1 MINQDRYVRCVYCN
15 ELHMISIENGILP
28 YEDSVLRCRNIKE
41 KTKPECFCC
50 GETRNYKFFEEE
62 LYDNIYQRCMECQK
76 KGNVVRYEKYNVYF
90 KSTEELFID
99 TIKNCNM
106 GDFNGYLMKGINVNF
121 CIQDRLN
128 MKEKEVLG
136 VKFREFDSRFKT
148 HCYDRIWDRDGN
160 PVDDT
165 NESSAN
171 TPLRI
176 LIEAIANDDNSNK
189 DNILNYFNM
198 FKGLVVKGADI
209 GYGWNYWLIKNEEM
223 IDKENNLF
231 KAIGIMLYLS
241 FSNK

>member
-28 YEDSVLRCRNIKE
+28 YENSVLRCRNIKKRKE
-41 KTKPECFCC
+41 LECFCC
-50 GETRNYKFFEEE
+50 GETRKYKFFKEE
-62 LYDNIYQRCMECQK
+62 LYDNIYQRCVECQR
-76 KGNVVRYEKYNVYF
+76 KGNVTRHEKYNVYL

-128 MKEKEVLG
+128 MKEKKMLG
-136 VKFREFDSRFKT
+136 VKFREFDSKFKT

-160 PVDDT
+160 SVDDT
-165 NESSAN
+165 NKSSAN

-176 LIEAIANDDNSNK
+176 LIETIVNEIDNNDK
-189 DNILNYFNM
+189 ILNYFNM
-198 FKGLVVKGADI
+198 FKGLIVKGADT
-209 GYGWNYWLIKNEEM
+209 GDGWNYWLIKNEEM
-223 IDKENNLF
+223 EEKNNPFF
-231 KAIGIMLYLS
+231 KAIGIMLFYS
-241 FSNK
+241 FSSR

>member
-15 ELHMISIENGILP
+15 ELHIISIENGILP
-28 YEDSVLRCRNIKE
+28 YEDSVLRCRNIKKRE
-41 KTKPECFCC
+41 GPECFCC
-50 GETRNYKFFEEE
+50 GETRKYKFFKEE
-62 LYDNIYQRCMECQK
+62 LCDNIYQRCMECQR
-76 KGNVVRYEKYNVYF
+76 KGNVTRHEKYNVYL

-128 MKEKEVLG
+128 MKEKKVLG
-136 VKFREFDSRFKT
+136 VKFREFDSKFKT

-160 PVDDT
+160 PKDDI

-176 LIEAIANDDNSNK
+176 LIETIVDEDNNEK
-189 DNILNYFNM
+189 LLNYFNM
-198 FKGLVVKGADI
+198 FRGLIVKGADT
-209 GYGWNYWLIKNEEM
+209 GDGWNYWLIKNEE
-223 IDKENNLF
+223 INNKENNFF
-231 KAIGIMLYLS
+231 KVIGTILYLS
-241 FSNK
+241 FVNK